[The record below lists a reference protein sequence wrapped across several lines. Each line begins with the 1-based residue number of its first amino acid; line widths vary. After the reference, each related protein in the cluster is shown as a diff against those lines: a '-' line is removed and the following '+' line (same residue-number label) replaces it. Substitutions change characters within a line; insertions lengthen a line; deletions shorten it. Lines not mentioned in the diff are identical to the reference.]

1 MLLQN
6 GCDENNSHRGLSEL
20 SDHFASSGLKIDQVQ
35 PLEAG
40 VIKASQAMVL
50 TIEGKDIGLYKF
62 DMSVP
67 VQKQRITRIDRDGF
81 IYVMGLKYPVLV
93 KGSFI
98 IIGAQAH
105 PKKHDI
111 IKAFNSF

>member
-1 MLLQN
+1 
-6 GCDENNSHRGLSEL
+6 
-20 SDHFASSGLKIDQVQ
+20 VQ